1 MPINSFALPLTF
13 LNRPGVGTLRELF
26 PDEGKVSKLIKLAR
40 DRIFAQI
47 CLGISSYIVL
57 GIGRG

>member
-1 MPINSFALPLTF
+1 M
-13 LNRPGVGTLRELF
+13 GTLRELF

-40 DRIFAQI
+40 DEIFAQI

-57 GIGRG
+57 GIGKG